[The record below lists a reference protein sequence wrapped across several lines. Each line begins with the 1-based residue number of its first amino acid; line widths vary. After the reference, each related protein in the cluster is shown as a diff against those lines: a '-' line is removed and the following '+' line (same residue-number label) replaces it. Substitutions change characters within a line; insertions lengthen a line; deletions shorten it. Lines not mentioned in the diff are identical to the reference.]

1 MRRETGTVEILC
13 EIGILFENIPIL
25 FIRITHKIRKDMSMV
40 FKFRMLSDE
49 NDHFVRDYEVPY
61 DMTLLG
67 FHEFI
72 TRSLGY
78 EEGMVSFFT
87 ADKQWNRL
95 REFTLMDMGDN
106 SEDAP
111 LPMADITL
119 GQLIHNN
126 RDRLI
131 YQFDLMGDRAYYLEL
146 TEAKKPEQGMEYPRV
161 AFEHAPAPDQFDPDA
176 SESEGSIFE
185 EMMGDFS
192 SFEGDDNYSD
202 DD

>member
-1 MRRETGTVEILC
+1 
-13 EIGILFENIPIL
+13 
-25 FIRITHKIRKDMSMV
+25 MV

-78 EEGMVSFFT
+78 EEGMSSFFT

-146 TEAKKPEQGMEYPRV
+146 TEAKKPEQGT
-161 AFEHAPAPDQFDPDA
+161 
-176 SESEGSIFE
+176 SIWNWSTPGG
-185 EMMGDFS
+185 MKKAARNCCWPTVRLPISSIPTPMSRKALFS
-192 SFEGDDNYSD
+192 RR
-202 DD
+202 

>member
-1 MRRETGTVEILC
+1 
-13 EIGILFENIPIL
+13 
-25 FIRITHKIRKDMSMV
+25 MV

-78 EEGMVSFFT
+78 EEGMSSFFT

-119 GQLIHNN
+119 GQLIQLFFNLGFVN
-126 RDRLI
+126 I
-131 YQFDLMGDRAYYLEL
+131 
-146 TEAKKPEQGMEYPRV
+146 
-161 AFEHAPAPDQFDPDA
+161 DA
-176 SESEGSIFE
+176 
-185 EMMGDFS
+185 
-192 SFEGDDNYSD
+192 DDYAGAVFFFGNFQVCLF
-202 DD
+202 

>member
-1 MRRETGTVEILC
+1 MYKTRR
-13 EIGILFENIPIL
+13 
-25 FIRITHKIRKDMSMV
+25 DMSMV

-78 EEGMVSFFT
+78 EEGMSSFFT

-131 YQFDLMGDRAYYLEL
+131 YQSTSWATGRTTSTDRSQKAG
-146 TEAKKPEQGMEYPRV
+146 ARDGISARSFRARP
-161 AFEHAPAPDQFDPDA
+161 
-176 SESEGSIFE
+176 GSR
-185 EMMGDFS
+185 S
-192 SFEGDDNYSD
+192 VRSRRQ
-202 DD
+202 

>member
-1 MRRETGTVEILC
+1 
-13 EIGILFENIPIL
+13 
-25 FIRITHKIRKDMSMV
+25 MV

-78 EEGMVSFFT
+78 EEGMSSFFT

-131 YQFDLMGDRAYYLEL
+131 YQFDLMGDRAYYLR
-146 TEAKKPEQGMEYPRV
+146 TDRSQKAGARDGISARSFRARP
-161 AFEHAPAPDQFDPDA
+161 
-176 SESEGSIFE
+176 GSR
-185 EMMGDFS
+185 S
-192 SFEGDDNYSD
+192 VRSRRQ
-202 DD
+202 